1 MGVLITGAT
10 GFIGSAVLT
19 ELIKHRISVRQA
31 VRYSDPLS
39 NVIGPQKV
47 TVGQINLETDWSAAL
62 VEIDCVIHC
71 AARPY
76 VTHETESDGL
86 AAYRAINVAGTRR
99 LAEQSAEF
107 GVKRLVYLSSIKVN
121 GEQTALGAPFRADV
135 SPQGFASRD
144 WEGKGSLCDD
154 SLVSSLRAQQR
165 SSNLFSVSN
174 PSPKDPY
181 GVSKWEAEQALWE
194 VAARTGLEVVVV
206 RPPLVYGP
214 GVKGNLLYLAGMVA
228 RGLPL
233 PLGAVHNQRSLVG
246 LANLVDLLV
255 RCINHPAAAGQT
267 FLVSDGE
274 DLSTPQLIQ
283 LLAQG
288 MNQSAHLL
296 PVPLFLLRFTAALL
310 GKRAEIDR
318 LVGSLQVDSNKTC
331 ELLNW
336 KAPVSVKDGIREM
349 AQWYLRTHSSL
360 GH

>member
-1 MGVLITGAT
+1 MTVLITGAT

-19 ELIKHRISVRQA
+19 ELTKLRIPVRQA
-31 VRYSDPLS
+31 VRYSDLLP
-39 NVIGPQKV
+39 NVIGHQKV
-47 TVGQINLETDWSAAL
+47 TVGQIDLKTDWSAAL
-62 VEIDCVIHC
+62 VGIDCVIHC

-76 VTHETESDGL
+76 VSHETEFDSL
-86 AAYRAINVAGTRR
+86 ATYRMTNVDGTRR

-121 GEQTALGAPFRADV
+121 GEQTALGTPFRADV
-135 SPQGFASRD
+135 TPQGFPRRD
-144 WEGKGSLCDD
+144 YKGKGSFCDD
-154 SLVSSLRAQQR
+154 SLVSPLRSQQWC
-165 SSNLFSVSN
+165 SNPFSVN
-174 PSPKDPY
+174 KPSPKDPY

-194 VAARTGLEVVVV
+194 VAARTDLEVVVV

-214 GVKGNLLYLAGMVA
+214 GVKGNLLYLIGMVA

-233 PLGAVHNQRSLVG
+233 PLGAIHNQRSLVS

-255 RCINHPAAAGQT
+255 CCIKHPAATGQT
-267 FLVSDGE
+267 LLVSDGE

-288 MNQSAHLL
+288 MNKSPHLL
-296 PVPLFLLRFTAALL
+296 PVPVSLVRATGAIL

-318 LVGSLQVDSNKTC
+318 LVGSLQVDSSKTN

-336 KAPVSVKDGIREM
+336 KPPVSVKDGIREM

-360 GH
+360 RC